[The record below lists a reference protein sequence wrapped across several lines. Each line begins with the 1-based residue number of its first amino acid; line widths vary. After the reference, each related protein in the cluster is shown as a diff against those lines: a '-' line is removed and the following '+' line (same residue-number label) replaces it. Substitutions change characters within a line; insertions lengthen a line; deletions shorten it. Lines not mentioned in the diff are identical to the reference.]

1 MQNMEINPPAARSSA
16 ELWWAFLIILFTTI
30 FYLFAVVVSQK
41 APPSS
46 ELIGH
51 SIGILG
57 FTLMLM
63 TELLYTLRKRIRDAR
78 WGRMSAWLRFH
89 IVTGLV
95 GPYMVFLHT
104 AFKFNGLA
112 GVVMLF
118 TVIIVISGFIG
129 RYIYTAIPRSADG
142 VEIEAQA
149 LARYIAEIDA
159 RVQDLSSRA
168 AEDKNQLRKL
178 DSLHKRQRA
187 LHRQINALANTR
199 RLLALWHTIHVPIGI
214 VLFTAAF
221 IHIIAAIYYATLP
234 RLLGQ

>member
-1 MQNMEINPPAARSSA
+1 VQNAEINSPVARTNT
-16 ELWWAFLIILFTTI
+16 ELWWAFIIILFTSI
-30 FYLFAVVVSQK
+30 FYLFAVIIWQK
-41 APPSS
+41 IPNSS

-57 FTLMLM
+57 FMLMLM
-63 TELLYTLRKRIRDAR
+63 TETLYSFRKRSHDAR

-112 GVVMLF
+112 GIVMLF
-118 TVIIVISGFIG
+118 TVVIVISGFIG
-129 RYIYTAIPRSADG
+129 RYIYTAIPRTADG

-159 RVQDLSSRA
+159 RVQDLSSRTL
-168 AEDKNQLRKL
+168 EDKNQSRKL
-178 DSLHKRQRA
+178 ESLHKRQRA
-187 LHRQINALANTR
+187 LHRQIDALAKTR

-214 VLFTAAF
+214 VLFTAAI
-221 IHIIAAIYYATLP
+221 IHIIAAVYYATLP